1 MKLQINPDLLSD
13 APYNEKNRGL
23 FTSVHKDYLDLV
35 NDIQLGTST
44 CYLISGYRG
53 AGKTSF
59 IKKME
64 AGIRG
69 NRDKENREI
78 LFVYTHFSKY
88 HSQTYLLRKLIRGFY
103 QQIKD
108 LETFRK
114 LKIDE
119 SLFALDKKTAF
130 LLEQLYDKTFYD
142 SSSAH
147 TTTGKKERVT
157 VLNLDFLSL
166 LRFVIPIL
174 ILVFFIYNTVSQQFS
189 LPDIINY
196 GGILISL
203 VAGVQGVLKFSFSK
217 TRTKTEQEDFNRKSM
232 YDDEIADHHF
242 YNLLEAFRP
251 KYKVVFVLDEL
262 DKVDENDI
270 DKLLNEM
277 KPYLVS
283 GAATFIV
290 VAGQTLYYRYE
301 NSKSE
306 DDALLS
312 SIFAKCIHI
321 PLLAREEF
329 QLLTDSLIL
338 PGNQLTADEQL
349 AKTHYVDWLVFQS
362 KRVPRKFISLIRTD
376 LHWEDGKA
384 FLEINTA
391 DRRVKFYSQILDAID
406 EIDDKDIATE
416 GFDEAMRDFLVMQ
429 LFLKSQQ
436 IMSMKKSSFSMNDLI
451 KGYE

>member
-13 APYNEKNRGL
+13 APYNEKNKGL
-23 FTSVHKDYLDLV
+23 FTSVHKDYQDLV
-35 NDIQLGTST
+35 SDIQLGTST

-64 AGIRG
+64 AGIKG
-69 NRDKENREI
+69 NRDKDDREI
-78 LFVYTHFSKY
+78 LFVHTHFSKY
-88 HSQTYLLRKLIRGFY
+88 HSQTYLLRKLIRGLY

-108 LETFRK
+108 LETFKK
-114 LKIDE
+114 LKTDE
-119 SLFALDKKTAF
+119 SRLTLDKKTAF

-157 VLNLDFLSL
+157 VLNLDLISL
-166 LRFVIPIL
+166 FQIVIPIL
-174 ILVFFIYNTVSQQFS
+174 IFVFFIYNIVFQKFS

-196 GGILISL
+196 GGVLISL
-203 VAGVQGVLKFSFSK
+203 VAGVKGFLKFSFSK

-321 PLLAREEF
+321 PLMAREEF
-329 QLLTDSLIL
+329 QLLTDNLIL
-338 PGNQLTADEQL
+338 PGDQLTADEQR
-349 AKTHYVDWLVFQS
+349 AKNHYVDWLVFQS
-362 KRVPRKFISLIRTD
+362 KRVPRKFISLLRAD
-376 LHWEDGKA
+376 LHWDNEGA
-384 FLEINTA
+384 FLEINAA
-391 DRRVKFYSQILDAID
+391 DSRFKFYSQILDAID
-406 EIDDKDIATE
+406 EIDDKEIATE
-416 GFDEAMRDFLVMQ
+416 GFDDALRDFLVMQ
-429 LFLKSQQ
+429 LFLMSQQ
-436 IMSMKKSSFSMNDLI
+436 MMSMKKNSFSLNDLI
-451 KGYE
+451 KHDE